1 MKTCQIIY
9 EEKDTYSAH
18 HFGLQSLEIMALV
31 FVSHDKGAI
40 QRVDGE
46 AKQKANHMP
55 TEKVETVGYPNRYHQ
70 QAP

>member
-1 MKTCQIIY
+1 MRKKTLILLTIWTSKSRKHGTGFASQ
-9 EEKDTYSAH
+9 
-18 HFGLQSLEIMALV
+18 
-31 FVSHDKGAI
+31 DKGAI

-55 TEKVETVGYPNRYHQ
+55 AEKVETVGYPNRYDQ